1 MKYILSLGSNKGDR
15 HKFIRRGIAFLSKL
29 GKITSESSIYETS
42 PVGMGDHA
50 NYFMNSVIVL
60 ESSIEPYDLLN
71 SIKQFERNTGRNL
84 VNSHLQPR
92 KIDIDILFAD
102 DLRINSPIL
111 TIPHPEI
118 EKRRFILEPLSE
130 IIPDFTHPVSG
141 LSIRELLNNLVS
153 DEKVNLYDL
162 ETRKKI

>member
-1 MKYILSLGSNKGDR
+1 
-15 HKFIRRGIAFLSKL
+15 
-29 GKITSESSIYETS
+29 
-42 PVGMGDHA
+42 MGDHA